1 MKSVPTR
8 GRPSG
13 RLAGLQGRQ
22 SAEESAYDTHRHAFT
37 LVRSQTCLNS
47 FSLSPFPTLL
57 PGPFSQPPA
66 PAAPPSSSA
75 HTTTFLSL
83 LIHLPGPSF
92 SEAPSGT
99 PLTHRHRDLLNPLV
113 RTRRLVVGCTASRTF
128 RLAPL
133 PRLHSSSSSPSLS
146 PLLPSLYHVSTNPP
160 PLPPRARNKR
170 TEAKAGRARLG
181 GDRGRPGKT
190 GEDEEEAEEAVAVE
204 GTKSRRRRTEY
215 TKDGPTGQGKSGKK

>member
-1 MKSVPTR
+1 VPTR

-57 PGPFSQPPA
+57 PGLFPLPNSLSPCPPPLLGPPRVIQPACPPACSFATTTTTTTIAITTTTSQPPA

-92 SEAPSGT
+92 SEVPTST
-99 PLTHRHRDLLNPLV
+99 PLTHRHRDLLNPLA

-128 RLAPL
+128 RLTPL
-133 PRLHSSSSSPSLS
+133 LRPHFSSFSSPSSLPLS
-146 PLLPSLYHVSTNPP
+146 LSLRPSSHS
-160 PLPPRARNKR
+160 PRNHSLSLFPSFSLARGPASRGER
-170 TEAKAGRARLG
+170 T
-181 GDRGRPGKT
+181 
-190 GEDEEEAEEAVAVE
+190 
-204 GTKSRRRRTEY
+204 Y
-215 TKDGPTGQGKSGKK
+215 